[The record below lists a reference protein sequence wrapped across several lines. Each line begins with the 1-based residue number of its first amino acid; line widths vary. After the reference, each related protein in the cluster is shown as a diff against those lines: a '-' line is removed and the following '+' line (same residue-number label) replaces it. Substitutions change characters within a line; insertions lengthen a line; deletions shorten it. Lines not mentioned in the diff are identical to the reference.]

1 MGMNTEAQA
10 SGLDTVKLAAAGL
23 LLAGAVV
30 AFYWFS
36 DEPLLVRVLGLLGS
50 AAVSVLLASQT
61 AIGRSIWGFLVNT
74 RTEVRK
80 VVWPT
85 RAETTQTVLAVL
97 FVVVLMGVLLW
108 LLDMFLLWAVRL
120 LTGQGG

>member
-1 MGMNTEAQA
+1 MNTEAQA
-10 SGLDTVKLAAAGL
+10 SGLDTVKLAAAAL
-23 LLAGAVV
+23 LLGGAVV

-36 DEPLLVRVLGLLGS
+36 DEPLLMRVLALLGVT
-50 AAVSVLLASQT
+50 AVSVLLASQT
-61 AIGRSIWGFLVNT
+61 AMGRSVWGYMGST

>member
-1 MGMNTEAQA
+1 MNTEAQA
-10 SGLDTVKLAAAGL
+10 SGLDTVKLTAAVVL
-23 LLAGAVV
+23 LGAAVV

-36 DEPLLVRVLGLLGS
+36 DQSLLMRVLALLGIT
-50 AAVSVLLASQT
+50 AVSVFIASQT
-61 AIGRSIWGFLVNT
+61 MVGRSAWSFIGST

-85 RAETTQTVLAVL
+85 RAETTQTALAVL
-97 FVVVLMGVLLW
+97 FVVVLLGVVLW
-108 LLDMFLLWAVRL
+108 LPDMFLLWAVRL

>member
-23 LLAGAVV
+23 LLGGAVV

-36 DEPLLVRVLGLLGS
+36 DQPLLMRVLALLGV

-61 AIGRSIWGFLVNT
+61 AVGRSVWGFMGNT

-85 RAETTQTVLAVL
+85 HQETVQTALMVI
-97 FVVVLMGVLLW
+97 VVVIIISLFLAGVDW
-108 LLDMFLLWAVRL
+108 LLGALVRSLL
-120 LTGQGG
+120 GGG